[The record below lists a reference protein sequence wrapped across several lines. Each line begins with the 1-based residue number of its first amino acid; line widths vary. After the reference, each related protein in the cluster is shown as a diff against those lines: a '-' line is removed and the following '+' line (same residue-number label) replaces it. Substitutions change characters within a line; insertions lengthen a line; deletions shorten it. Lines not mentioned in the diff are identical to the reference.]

1 MFICTSPALICII
14 GPLGW
19 QASLITYF
27 QSLAFLFPRRIFCI
41 LTRLLETKK
50 RFFLFFLF
58 ITANQPQKTL
68 ENSENS
74 QTLKKRLCTYHFWI
88 TRRFHDLFAIHL
100 RSFAM
105 LVASDGACDLI
116 ICISTYFF
124 DDTCVSQEGLFFG
137 SVHLGRATDDV

>member
-1 MFICTSPALICII
+1 MAGLLNHLFSISCISFSEANFLHLDTTI
-14 GPLGW
+14 GNKKK
-19 QASLITYF
+19 
-27 QSLAFLFPRRIFCI
+27 I
-41 LTRLLETKK
+41 LS
-50 RFFLFFLF
+50 FFLF